1 MATYAQTII
10 FVSEI
15 LSCQGRWLKSLI
27 VITFRKA
34 CCEINERSEPM
45 LFISQKQ
52 VSSVGTII
60 MVHESVC
67 AYIGLQVQIGFDG
80 CVHTWL

>member
-1 MATYAQTII
+1 
-10 FVSEI
+10 
-15 LSCQGRWLKSLI
+15 
-27 VITFRKA
+27 
-34 CCEINERSEPM
+34 M

-52 VSSVGTII
+52 VSSLETII